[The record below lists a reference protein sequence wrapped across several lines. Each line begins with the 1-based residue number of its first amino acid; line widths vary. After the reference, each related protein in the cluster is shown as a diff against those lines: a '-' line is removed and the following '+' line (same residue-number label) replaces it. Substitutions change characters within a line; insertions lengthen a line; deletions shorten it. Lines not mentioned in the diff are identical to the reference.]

1 QEASAILLKLKR
13 LFCVYFIYNKNRKS
27 LKNLV
32 TMLTLWR
39 GFLFGLFAV
48 FILYLLKK
56 FLREL
61 HIIRRLI
68 NLIESKRDIF
78 EQVSETDEDEG
89 IVDDEILFTDLNP
102 EQSLEKYRRVRFEA
116 AAIAMR
122 GAVNRAGRAQEHGN

>member
-1 QEASAILLKLKR
+1 
-13 LFCVYFIYNKNRKS
+13 
-27 LKNLV
+27 
-32 TMLTLWR
+32 MLTLWR